1 MHTVIFC
8 VTLAGFFAACLASSR
23 QQERLFGRMIH
34 AAASA
39 TLRLVA
45 SAAFCAALAYA
56 VHEAGWS
63 FGFVIW
69 FGHLSLAAGIVFF
82 SLIVV
87 DRSRDIDD
95 KQRPSRSTRPGR

>member
-1 MHTVIFC
+1 MHTIIFC
-8 VTLAGFFAACLASSR
+8 LTLAGFFSACLASSR

-45 SAAFCAALAYA
+45 CASLCAALTYA

-69 FGHLSLAAGIVFF
+69 FGHLSVAAGAVFL

-87 DRSRDIDD
+87 DRLRDI
-95 KQRPSRSTRPGR
+95 